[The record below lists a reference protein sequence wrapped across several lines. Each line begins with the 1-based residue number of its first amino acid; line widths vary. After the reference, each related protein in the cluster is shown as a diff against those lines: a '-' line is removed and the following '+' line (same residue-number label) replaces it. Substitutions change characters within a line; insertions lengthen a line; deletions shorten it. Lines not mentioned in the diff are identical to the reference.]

1 MNLNIHAAGDPN
13 APAIVFLHGA
23 GIAGWMWEPQFN
35 MLAPRFR
42 CIAPDLPG
50 HGESRAVE
58 WTSIADTAA
67 QIAALIR
74 EQAGDKAHVVGLS
87 LGAQVAMQLLNDAPE
102 VVDHAVLSGLRLIR
116 SKMLERMTGLTAS
129 LMKFD
134 FLVRAS
140 AKSTV
145 PKNYVERFV
154 TDAKRMSPATL
165 QKAGDDSIRFEA
177 PPHLAR
183 VKAPT
188 LAVAGEKELGLV
200 KQSLAIA
207 ARALPHAQACI
218 APRVGHVW
226 SMEAPALFNRVVEAW
241 LTDQPLPAEIK
252 SIPVR

>member
-1 MNLNIHAAGDPN
+1 MNLNIHAAGDSN

-23 GIAGWMWEPQFN
+23 GISGWMWEPQFN
-35 MLAPRFR
+35 MLASRFR

-50 HGESRAVE
+50 HGESRSVE

-67 QIAALIR
+67 QIAVLIR
-74 EQAGDKAHVVGLS
+74 EQAGGKAHVVGLS

-116 SKMLERMTGLTAS
+116 SKMLERMTDLTAS

-145 PKNYVERFV
+145 PKEYVERFV
-154 TDAKRMSPATL
+154 ADAKRMSPMTL
-165 QKAGDDSIRFEA
+165 QRAGDDSIRFAA
-177 PPHLAR
+177 PPRLAS

-200 KQSLAIA
+200 KDSLSIVV
-207 ARALPHAQACI
+207 RALPHAQACI
-218 APRVGHVW
+218 APKVGHVW
-226 SMEAPALFNRVVEAW
+226 NMQAPALFNHMVEAW
-241 LTDQPLPAEIK
+241 LTDQPLPAEFN